1 MKAIT
6 IIQPWATLIAL
17 GEKNF
22 ETRGWATKYRGPLAI
37 HAGKKVDREACEME
51 PIKST
56 LAEYGYT
63 ADELPTGAVV
73 AIAELTECWSVSRCL
88 RGDIILERDGGN
100 EMREDSI
107 GKREEAFGYYDDG
120 RYAWELTDVKQLPVP
135 IPAKGQQGLWNWQPL
150 QEWKMGGAE
159 S

>member
-88 RGDIILERDGGN
+88 RVTSSWSETVGTRCGKIRSEK
-100 EMREDSI
+100 
-107 GKREEAFGYYDDG
+107 GKR
-120 RYAWELTDVKQLPVP
+120 
-135 IPAKGQQGLWNWQPL
+135 LWL
-150 QEWKMGGAE
+150 L
-159 S
+159 